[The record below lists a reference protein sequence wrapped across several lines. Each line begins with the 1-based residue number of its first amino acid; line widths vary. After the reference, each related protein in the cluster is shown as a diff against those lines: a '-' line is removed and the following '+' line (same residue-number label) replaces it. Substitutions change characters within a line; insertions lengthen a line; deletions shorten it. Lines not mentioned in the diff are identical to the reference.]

1 MVYLSSAPG
10 ILASLA
16 DAFRRPAATGLTLA
30 AFLAAAMWLAAESER
45 CGLADRLAD
54 LLGRAGGGRPG
65 QLYAAVCGATA
76 LLTAL
81 VSLDGA
87 VVVMLPAL
95 RALER
100 RGVALRPLL
109 AGTIAVAN
117 AFSMTLPQG
126 NPANLVVMSGLGL
139 SPGAYLRAM
148 VVPGLLAT
156 ALAATAVAL
165 GNRSS
170 STPAPAAEPRGPLT
184 PSERRA
190 LAGLAVAA
198 AGELAAPFVGIAP
211 WWPLCAAA
219 LVARLAAGRRA
230 APVRVPWR
238 ICVTVTLT
246 AGALAAAAAAI
257 GVTRLRLPAGPLAV
271 IAVALAVGALAAVVN
286 NLPAGAA
293 LGGLVAGPAGYAA
306 VVGLSAGSLATRHG
320 SVATLLAL
328 DGAGPAGQDARRGYV
343 RRWLPVAAAAT
354 VAAAAAVALTAG

>member
-1 MVYLSSAPG
+1 MVYLSSAPR

-16 DAFRRPAATGLTLA
+16 NAFRRPAATGLTLA

-54 LLGRAGGGRPG
+54 VLGRAGGGRPG
-65 QLYAAVCGATA
+65 RLYAAVCGATA

-109 AGTIAVAN
+109 AGTVAVAN

-148 VVPGLLAT
+148 VAPGLLAT
-156 ALAATAVAL
+156 GLAATAVAM
-165 GNRSS
+165 GNRSA
-170 STPAPAAEPRGPLT
+170 STPAPVAHSRGPLT
-184 PSERRA
+184 AGERRA
-190 LAGLAVAA
+190 LAGLTAAA
-198 AGELAAPFVGIAP
+198 AGELVAPFVGIGP
-211 WWPLCAAA
+211 WWPVCAAA
-219 LVARLAAGRRA
+219 LVTRLAAGRRA
-230 APVRVPWR
+230 APVRVPGR
-238 ICVTVTLT
+238 ICMTVTVT
-246 AGALAAAAAAI
+246 AGALAAAATAI
-257 GVTRLRLPAGPLAV
+257 GVTRLRLPPGPLAV
-271 IAVALAVGALAAVVN
+271 IAVALAVGALAAAVN
-286 NLPAGAA
+286 NLPASAV
-293 LGGLVAGPAGYAA
+293 LGGLLAGPAGYAA
-306 VVGLSAGSLATRHG
+306 IVGLSAGSLATRHG
-320 SVATLLAL
+320 SVATVLAL
-328 DGAGPAGQDARRGYV
+328 EGAGAAGEAARHGYV